1 MFSLTKAILFRVQ
14 AEVEVL
20 LVKLQ
25 MERDGAL
32 KATARVS
39 DLVER
44 LERAEH
50 SSVRTRQMASKSKA
64 ETDSSPAS
72 LQKEVARLEAEL
84 KREKQRAD
92 ELQQDLHDAQKDN
105 CLIDSKVKEEWGVG
119 AALFNETLK
128 K

>member
-1 MFSLTKAILFRVQ
+1 M
-14 AEVEVL
+14 EVL

-25 MERDGAL
+25 MGRDGAL
-32 KATARVS
+32 EATVS
-39 DLVER
+39 ELVEC

-50 SSVRTRQMASKSKA
+50 SSVCTRQMASKSMA
-64 ETDSSPAS
+64 ELDSSLAS
-72 LQKEVARLEAEL
+72 LQAEVARLEAEL

>member
-14 AEVEVL
+14 AQVEVL

-25 MERDGAL
+25 MGRDGAL
-32 KATARVS
+32 EATARVS
-39 DLVER
+39 ELVEY

-50 SSVRTRQMASKSKA
+50 SSVHTRQMASKSMA
-64 ETDSSPAS
+64 ELDSSLAS

-92 ELQQDLHDAQKDN
+92 ELQRDLHDAQKDN

-119 AALFNETLK
+119 AALFNEILK